1 MGEKKKKKRQS
12 VTIQE
17 VKCWRSL
24 FSAWLQRKVEVTFV
38 SQQTSGRMSWLDVT
52 EGGGGLLSPTILFP
66 SKYYILFPFLDQ
78 LGSLK
83 HSTAHFES
91 VVYFSRAVLLL
102 LPASPNLKNVCD
114 VMQPCYGRFLL
125 ASKLGTW
132 QVWSLV
138 WPLCHWINS
147 FPTRDKN
154 DSGELQLYQLLK
166 KHIFPHSAHLL
177 QASTAGE
184 GVAEAGSTPRSKPNQ
199 HLDWSGSLN
208 CFQLAKRRASSL
220 RTSVGCGLSRKRKG
234 LRITFIQCSQC
245 LLM

>member
-1 MGEKKKKKRQS
+1 MGEKRKKKTKCNYSRSRVLEVFVQRLAAEKGRRYLCKPADLRADVLAGCDWGWGWSPQS
-12 VTIQE
+12 Y
-17 VKCWRSL
+17 
-24 FSAWLQRKVEVTFV
+24 
-38 SQQTSGRMSWLDVT
+38 
-52 EGGGGLLSPTILFP
+52 ILFP

-114 VMQPCYGRFLL
+114 VTQPCYGRFLL

-154 DSGELQLYQLLK
+154 ESGELQLYQLLK

-199 HLDWSGSLN
+199 HLDWSGSWN

-220 RTSVGCGLSRKRKG
+220 RTSVGCGLSRKRRG